1 MKDKERRKI
10 EKVLCTYE
18 SILRY
23 AEKHGQR
30 PSADVVRSVELLR
43 EMLREG

>member
-1 MKDKERRKI
+1 MSNKERRKI
-10 EKVLCTYE
+10 EKVLRTYE

-30 PSADVVRSVELLR
+30 PPDDVVCSVELLR
-43 EMLREG
+43 EKLREG